1 MFNDRRI
8 RTVWDD
14 KEEKWYF
21 SVVDV
26 IEALTDSPDPSTYW
40 RVLKNRLKKEGNET
54 VTICNAFKLPARD
67 GRMRLT
73 DIADQEQLFRL
84 IQSIPSPETEH
95 IKSWIEGLNRPERQ
109 EKSLSIMA
117 QDVQD
122 KVVSIRG
129 YYIITDADV
138 AELYGVDTKR
148 VNEAV
153 KNNPDKFP
161 EDYMFVL
168 TTDELS
174 DLRSKFSTTKISAKS
189 RVAPKVFTEKGLY
202 MLATIL
208 KSKRAQDV
216 TFAIIETFA
225 KVRYLKREIVD
236 LHKETDIEKQ
246 TTKMQK
252 FGEVISDI
260 VMPDLETSETESTL
274 ELNFFIGKI
283 KHTVKRVK
291 KNK

>member
-1 MFNDRRI
+1 MGNDGN
-8 RTVWDD
+8 TL
-14 KEEKWYF
+14 
-21 SVVDV
+21 
-26 IEALTDSPDPSTYW
+26 IEQT
-40 RVLKNRLKKEGNET
+40 NRFLQ
-54 VTICNAFKLPARD
+54 IL
-67 GRMRLT
+67 
-73 DIADQEQLFRL
+73 
-84 IQSIPSPETEH
+84 QSE
-95 IKSWIEGLNRPERQ
+95 
-109 EKSLSIMA
+109 
-117 QDVQD
+117 VQN
-122 KVVSIRG
+122 KIVNIRG
-129 YYIITDADV
+129 VNVIADADV
-138 AELYGVDTKR
+138 ADLYGVETKR

-153 KNNPDKFP
+153 RNNPEKFP

-174 DLRSKFSTTKISAKS
+174 DLRSKISTTKISAKS

-225 KVRYLKREIVD
+225 KVRYLKREIVE

-291 KNK
+291 KN

>member
-1 MFNDRRI
+1 MRYWNERNICYLRCINTGFMGNDGN
-8 RTVWDD
+8 T
-14 KEEKWYF
+14 
-21 SVVDV
+21 S
-26 IEALTDSPDPSTYW
+26 IEQTSRFFPTLQSE
-40 RVLKNRLKKEGNET
+40 VKNKIVN
-54 VTICNAFKLPARD
+54 
-67 GRMRLT
+67 
-73 DIADQEQLFRL
+73 
-84 IQSIPSPETEH
+84 
-95 IKSWIEGLNRPERQ
+95 
-109 EKSLSIMA
+109 
-117 QDVQD
+117 
-122 KVVSIRG
+122 IRG
-129 YYIITDADV
+129 FNVIADADV
-138 AELYGVDTKR
+138 ADLYDVETKR

-153 KNNPDKFP
+153 RNNPEKFP
-161 EDYMFVL
+161 EDYMFEL
-168 TTDELS
+168 TKDELS

-236 LHKETDIEKQ
+236 LHKETDIKKQ

-274 ELNFFIGKI
+274 ELNFIIGKI

>member
-1 MFNDRRI
+1 MGNVGN
-8 RTVWDD
+8 TL
-14 KEEKWYF
+14 
-21 SVVDV
+21 
-26 IEALTDSPDPSTYW
+26 IEQT
-40 RVLKNRLKKEGNET
+40 NRFLQ
-54 VTICNAFKLPARD
+54 IL
-67 GRMRLT
+67 
-73 DIADQEQLFRL
+73 
-84 IQSIPSPETEH
+84 QSE
-95 IKSWIEGLNRPERQ
+95 
-109 EKSLSIMA
+109 
-117 QDVQD
+117 VQN
-122 KVVSIRG
+122 KIVNIRG
-129 YYIITDADV
+129 VNVIADADV
-138 AELYGVDTKR
+138 ADLYGVETKR

-153 KNNPDKFP
+153 RNNPEKFP

-174 DLRSKFSTTKISAKS
+174 DLRSKISTTKISAKS

-225 KVRYLKREIVD
+225 KVRYLKREIVE